1 MDAIPLGRSLAH
13 DSSCGF
19 LVMEAKIGIRISKEN
34 TNKLAINRFLAAPD
48 LQETAMAPIANIT
61 ITKPMQSKAS
71 ETSENTSLLSEAPRT
86 PFN

>member
-34 TNKLAINRFLAAPD
+34 ANRLAINRFLAAPD
-48 LQETAMAPIANIT
+48 LQETAMAPIAKIT
-61 ITKPMQSKAS
+61 MMILMHSKAS
-71 ETSENTSLLSEAPRT
+71 ETSENTSELSEAPRT